1 MALQLGR
8 VVLKYSTY
16 KYHTIMAKTQVLAQG
31 IRVQAAVATA
41 ISGQEILDSGKFA
54 TKVVLRQNCVC
65 TVCVKQ
71 VFRIPIGKKLHLVTF
86 LHNQRL

>member
-31 IRVQAAVATA
+31 IREAV
-41 ISGQEILDSGKFA
+41 IY
-54 TKVVLRQNCVC
+54 VLAEFVR
-65 TVCVKQ
+65 
-71 VFRIPIGKKLHLVTF
+71 
-86 LHNQRL
+86 